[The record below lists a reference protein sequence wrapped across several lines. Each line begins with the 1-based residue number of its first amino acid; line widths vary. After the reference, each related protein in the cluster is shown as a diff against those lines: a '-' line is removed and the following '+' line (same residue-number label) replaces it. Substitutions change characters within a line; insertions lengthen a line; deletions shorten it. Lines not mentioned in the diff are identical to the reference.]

1 MSFSFFS
8 VHNEKTEPHS
18 STIPFLLMLIGAVIF
33 THILKPMSVTRKDF
47 SGDTHLIIVLL
58 ACQLKVLKSDH
69 NQKMEA

>member
-8 VHNEKTEPHS
+8 VHNEKPEPHCIA
-18 STIPFLLMLIGAVIF
+18 IPVFLMLIGAVIF

-47 SGDTHLIIVLL
+47 SDDTHLIIALL